1 MISEAF
7 LRRIIHRQSYRED
20 YPSIQAREWKVF
32 CNLWITHAS
41 SAVQLKLDLFRVP
54 LQLLPQRTTRILS
67 GECKNTAA
75 AGDRLTDSI
84 RLLNTKSNKRFIR
97 SYLSWPWR
105 HKTDR
110 VSTFDSRKM
119 SSVELFLREPYTSAF
134 WLLSMIYVM
143 AWSYNGAG
151 EYKMNFI
158 AMIVRTQWPHQSIIN

>member
-32 CNLWITHAS
+32 CYLWITHAS
-41 SAVQLKLDLFRVP
+41 SAVQLKLDLFRAP

-67 GECKNTAA
+67 GECK
-75 AGDRLTDSI
+75 R
-84 RLLNTKSNKRFIR
+84 RFIK

-134 WLLSMIYVM
+134 LLLSMIYVM
-143 AWSYNGAG
+143 AWSYNGAE
-151 EYKMNFI
+151 EYKMNLI

>member
-32 CNLWITHAS
+32 CYLWITHAS
-41 SAVQLKLDLFRVP
+41 SAVQLKLDLFRAP

-67 GECKNTAA
+67 GECK
-75 AGDRLTDSI
+75 R
-84 RLLNTKSNKRFIR
+84 RFIR

-151 EYKMNFI
+151 EHKMNFI

>member
-32 CNLWITHAS
+32 CYLWITHAS
-41 SAVQLKLDLFRVP
+41 SAVQLKLDLFRAP

-67 GECKNTAA
+67 GECK
-75 AGDRLTDSI
+75 R
-84 RLLNTKSNKRFIR
+84 RFIK

-151 EYKMNFI
+151 EHKMNFI

>member
-41 SAVQLKLDLFRVP
+41 SAVQLKLDLFRAP

-67 GECKNTAA
+67 GECK
-75 AGDRLTDSI
+75 R
-84 RLLNTKSNKRFIR
+84 RFIR

-151 EYKMNFI
+151 EHKMNFI